1 MKLPKNRFYYYELIP
16 LEIYLDHTELNME
29 VKTIKLSLIMKIH
42 LNYKFD
48 EKIHRNTIMNLE
60 LFTSEYPV
68 DNSQNKF
75 EIKKNIQL
83 QNDDNYINYI
93 SINDKYCLLENKK
106 KIEIDDHF
114 EKNIIPFC
122 FGGLINT
129 EYIFIVEIN
138 YKKHRS
144 KSILSLPIDIY
155 TYDDESI
162 SIDERDKI
170 NNIINNGENKN
181 NNCIKNINSIDDND
195 LKKNMAESDG
205 FVVYEEDDFEKALFE
220 GKNK

>member
-1 MKLPKNRFYYYELIP
+1 MKLPKNRFYYFELIP

-42 LNYKFD
+42 LNYKND
-48 EKIHRNTIMNLE
+48 EKTHRKTIMNLE

-68 DNSQNKF
+68 DNSQKNF

-83 QNDDNYINYI
+83 QNDVNYINYI
-93 SINDKYCLLENKK
+93 SINDKYELLENKK
-106 KIEIDDHF
+106 KIEINYNF
-114 EKNIIPFC
+114 EKNILPFC

-129 EYIFIVEIN
+129 EYIFQVKIN
-138 YKKHRS
+138 YKKNRS
-144 KSILSLPIDIY
+144 QSILSLPIDIY

-162 SIDERDKI
+162 SIDKRDKI
-170 NNIINNGENKN
+170 NNIINNGEN
-181 NNCIKNINSIDDND
+181 NNCIKNINSFDEND
-195 LKKNMAESDG
+195 LKKNMAQSDG